1 MRITRLLMFS
11 MLIIF
16 KFALNAQVKTEY
28 ELDSL
33 DLLTFK
39 EEAKHKYLTF
49 FESTLNIIDLRLDIS
64 ERYRS
69 RSNMINLVENTNTKV
84 EDIVRSPNPIF
95 YTIINYSAELL
106 DASKNMPLFY
116 KKFKYDTAF
125 EFKSGVTARLDGNR
139 GYRVYNGSMYVLE
152 KLINS
157 INIPGS
163 LLNEPTFNAYEEGVL
178 KEVKFRIGHDQNK
191 NYELKIEGIK
201 IILKENKSYD
211 YEKIVERIKKSAF
224 PYSDKSE
231 ELYIAMLKDTV
242 KQRGWKFDTI
252 VQPNLD
258 LAYDEIENID
268 TTTVEKLKY
277 KSPRVID
284 IMLPGYGHM
293 RYGLNKNA
301 RIIKTI
307 GYSSI
312 FISSS
317 IFATYNK
324 IASNNAYR
332 NHISSTTF
340 RESKVEYNVANK
352 FHRKYIIGTGIA
364 VGSFL
369 ANGVHIYISHQ
380 KQQSRINEAM
390 KNRKTSLSV
399 INNKLIP
406 DIKLGGD
413 FTLTWTF

>member
-39 EEAKHKYLTF
+39 EEAIHKYLTF

-211 YEKIVERIKKSAF
+211 YEKLSR
-224 PYSDKSE
+224 
-231 ELYIAMLKDTV
+231 ELKISV
-242 KQRGWKFDTI
+242 
-252 VQPNLD
+252 
-258 LAYDEIENID
+258 
-268 TTTVEKLKY
+268 
-277 KSPRVID
+277 
-284 IMLPGYGHM
+284 
-293 RYGLNKNA
+293 
-301 RIIKTI
+301 
-307 GYSSI
+307 SI
-312 FISSS
+312 F
-317 IFATYNK
+317 
-324 IASNNAYR
+324 R
-332 NHISSTTF
+332 
-340 RESKVEYNVANK
+340 
-352 FHRKYIIGTGIA
+352 
-364 VGSFL
+364 
-369 ANGVHIYISHQ
+369 
-380 KQQSRINEAM
+380 
-390 KNRKTSLSV
+390 
-399 INNKLIP
+399 
-406 DIKLGGD
+406 
-413 FTLTWTF
+413 

>member
-39 EEAKHKYLTF
+39 EEAIHKYLTF

-252 VQPNLD
+252 VQPNL
-258 LAYDEIENID
+258 
-268 TTTVEKLKY
+268 
-277 KSPRVID
+277 
-284 IMLPGYGHM
+284 PGYGHM

-369 ANGVHIYISHQ
+369 ANSVHIYISHQ